1 MGAATAF
8 GTGLGVGRP
17 LPARWRV
24 GGERRFTPSPPPLRP
39 PPCLAP
45 THPEACGFSAA
56 VITSG
61 AFAAS
66 TVPLGQGCFT
76 LGSGTRCEVG
86 RGVQGR
92 GMVRW
97 HGSALPGD
105 AERVCV
111 WVRVRHPAPP
121 PTSAWN
127 GRLPS
132 SLPAP
137 AANYW
142 LSPLPP
148 AAPAASALVRA
159 FPETGRASPSPPEK

>member
-1 MGAATAF
+1 MGAATAY

-17 LPARWRV
+17 IPARWTV
-24 GGERRFTPSPPPLRP
+24 GGERRFTPSRP
-39 PPCLAP
+39 PPRPLHCLAP

-66 TVPLGQGCFT
+66 AVPRGQGCFT
-76 LGSGTRCEVG
+76 LGSGPGCEVG

-111 WVRVRHPAPP
+111 WVRHPAP

-127 GRLPS
+127 GGLPS
-132 SLPAP
+132 SQHLRRIHGCPPCLPQ
-137 AANYW
+137 
-142 LSPLPP
+142 PP
-148 AAPAASALVRA
+148 QPPMLVRA
-159 FPETGRASPSPPEK
+159 FPETGSASPSPPEK